1 MRLPVVSLLPHAGFE
16 RNYHREDTP
25 HVICKA
31 VRSIF
36 VVSNP
41 ELVSVTQYDVM
52 FLLVPFL
59 ETHSDK
65 GKVALADLEMSP
77 ILLNIINR

>member
-1 MRLPVVSLLPHAGFE
+1 MVEKQPVSKWLLKSGK
-16 RNYHREDTP
+16 
-25 HVICKA
+25 II
-31 VRSIF
+31 SGIIL
-36 VVSNP
+36 VSNP

-65 GKVALADLEMSP
+65 GKVSLADMEMP
-77 ILLNIINR
+77 AVLLNIINR